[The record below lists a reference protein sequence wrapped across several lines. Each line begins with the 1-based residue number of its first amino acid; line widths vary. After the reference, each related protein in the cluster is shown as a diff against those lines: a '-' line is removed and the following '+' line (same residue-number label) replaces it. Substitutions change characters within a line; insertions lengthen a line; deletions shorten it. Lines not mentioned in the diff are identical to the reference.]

1 MKTQMSVRTR
11 SIVVKAI
18 IYVGT
23 LAVLLG
29 AYYAQIVNS

>member
-1 MKTQMSVRTR
+1 MKTQMNVRTR
-11 SIVVKAI
+11 SIVVKTI

-29 AYYAQIVNS
+29 AYYAQIVNA